1 MRKTSVLIII
11 LLVILIGCSTTVVL
25 MTTGIISKGTNEDAD
40 SFEIYRS
47 SKDMNDYVC
56 TPLAKSNI
64 DISENIKGI
73 VVTNENTI
81 KNYTVENINNNFLLK
96 VTVGQYVKKDEILY
110 IDNNGKNVV
119 AEKDMQ
125 ILNIEKEKDF
135 YMQAF
140 IYSNTAI
147 SVSVD
152 SKYQNSLRDIRY
164 SIVAGEEILELN
176 MLSVES
182 VVNEGRIRVL
192 LDNPL
197 DLLEQSE
204 VEVEVKYGEIENAID
219 IKKDWVYFNDQKEPY
234 VNVIDGDYVYEVKLN
249 VIEKTE
255 DTYIVDNEELDG
267 CNIGYIIEEN
277 IFQSRR
283 IYD

>member
-40 SFEIYRS
+40 SFEIYGS

-56 TPLAKSNI
+56 TSLEKSNI

-73 VVTNENTI
+73 VVANENTI

-267 CNIGYIIEEN
+267 CNIGYIIEEKY
-277 IFQSRR
+277 FSE
-283 IYD
+283 

>member
-110 IDNNGKNVV
+110 LDNNGKNVV

-267 CNIGYIIEEN
+267 CNIGYIIEEKY
-277 IFQSRR
+277 FSE
-283 IYD
+283 

>member
-1 MRKTSVLIII
+1 
-11 LLVILIGCSTTVVL
+11 

-267 CNIGYIIEEN
+267 CNIGYIIEEKY
-277 IFQSRR
+277 FSE
-283 IYD
+283 

>member
-47 SKDMNDYVC
+47 SKYMNDYVC

-267 CNIGYIIEEN
+267 CNIGYIIEEKY
-277 IFQSRR
+277 FSE
-283 IYD
+283 

>member
-176 MLSVES
+176 MLSIES

-267 CNIGYIIEEN
+267 CNIGYIIEEKY
-277 IFQSRR
+277 FSE
-283 IYD
+283 

>member
-267 CNIGYIIEEN
+267 CDIGYIIEEKY
-277 IFQSRR
+277 FSE
-283 IYD
+283 

>member
-56 TPLAKSNI
+56 TSLAKSNI

-204 VEVEVKYGEIENAID
+204 VEVEVKYGEIENAIA
-219 IKKDWVYFNDQKEPY
+219 IKKDWVYFDDQKEPY
-234 VNVIDGDYVYEVKLN
+234 VKVIDGDYVYEVELN

-267 CNIGYIIEEN
+267 CNIGYIIEEKY
-277 IFQSRR
+277 FSE
-283 IYD
+283 

>member
-267 CNIGYIIEEN
+267 CNIGYIIEEKY
-277 IFQSRR
+277 FSE
-283 IYD
+283 

>member
-182 VVNEGRIRVL
+182 VVNEWRIRVL
-192 LDNPL
+192 L
-197 DLLEQSE
+197 
-204 VEVEVKYGEIENAID
+204 
-219 IKKDWVYFNDQKEPY
+219 DWVYFNDQKEPY

-267 CNIGYIIEEN
+267 CNIGYIIEEKY
-277 IFQSRR
+277 FSE
-283 IYD
+283 